1 MIKKKTVSL
10 NSINYDSYNTHG
22 PLSHSDKHINV
33 TKTRT
38 VFSILVICCSIF
50 IFYLKKKHFLIE
62 ILLAILI
69 DPLSYIGKNTSAWM
83 IQYICIIRHLCNT
96 FPCVIRRWYS
106 SSFNHFL
113 WLWQYAAFESD
124 SCNIQFLNNVVK
136 FYASWLSKKYGEK
149 TLTKLI

>member
-1 MIKKKTVSL
+1 MSL

-62 ILLAILI
+62 ILLVILI

-113 WLWQYAAFESD
+113 WFSFKKCD
-124 SCNIQFLNNVVK
+124 SMLHLKVIPATFNYWTMWLN
-136 FYASWLSKKYGEK
+136 FMLPDYRKKYGEK
-149 TLTKLI
+149 ILTKLI